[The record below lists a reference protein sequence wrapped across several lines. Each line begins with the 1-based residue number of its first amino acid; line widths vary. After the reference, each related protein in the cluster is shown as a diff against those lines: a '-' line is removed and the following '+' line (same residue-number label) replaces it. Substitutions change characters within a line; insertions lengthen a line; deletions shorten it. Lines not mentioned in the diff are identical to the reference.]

1 MDEKFIMVNDL
12 FVDEGLFRVQK
23 HVEHSG
29 NTHKDKN
36 TDNNVVRSVRI
47 SFL

>member
-1 MDEKFIMVNDL
+1 
-12 FVDEGLFRVQK
+12 
-23 HVEHSG
+23 VEHSG

-47 SFL
+47 SFLWLGSLLNS